1 MEPTMSDELPIATV
15 AHAMRGRA
23 RLRLAD
29 MRGDEKFFA
38 AAAEKLSAIPGVAE
52 VVAAPLTGGLLVR
65 HHAPLEAIGEA
76 AREAGLFRLSCD
88 RPAEAAPAELRFD
101 PRIAGAAA
109 LALLAAWQF
118 RKEKLFPS
126 AFTLALHAASLAG
139 FRWAGESEGEMED

>member
-1 MEPTMSDELPIATV
+1 MSDELPIATIV
-15 AHAMRGRA
+15 HAMRGRA

-38 AAAEKLSAIPGVAE
+38 EASETLAAIPGVVK
-52 VVAAPLTGGLLVR
+52 VVAAPLTGGLLVF
-65 HHAPLEAIGEA
+65 HYKPLEAIGEA
-76 AREAGLFRLSCD
+76 ARQAGLFRLSGD
-88 RPAEAAPAELRFD
+88 RPAEPTPVELRFD
-101 PRIAGAAA
+101 PRMAGAAA